1 MSSFNYDRYDR
12 RQSNSRN
19 RSALGFYVP
28 LILTVTV
35 ATAGLAAWVWSA
47 REDSRDYS
55 SDDDLSYG
63 EDSAHEK
70 RQGRAPASRDAAGFP
85 VGEGGGEGYGYGGDG
100 TFLGR
105 AQGVIRRTPSPQQL
119 FDTVS
124 KKTAAGLAAAG
135 AAAGAALASIR
146 EEDKDEAF
154 GDHSRWNEEATIRRN
169 VEAQSRDSNAAVD
182 VQARSFAASVR
193 KAEGRGESYG
203 GKRKTVVLVVSAE
216 SLMDRVDDDEGSYR
230 EENAVRT
237 PSRFCVHVPGT
248 NSLQTILSH
257 LPDTDFSRTKL
268 FVLIYSPS
276 LRSRPQSRAN
286 SRTGSSSLG
295 DSYSAISTPARTP
308 GEELSSVEPVIY
320 TPAPSTRGSDNTL
333 WNTLHS
339 QALRL
344 VEDPA
349 MVMPFSTTTGFVH
362 MLRHL
367 GPELVYVVDALSG
380 VNGQNIE
387 DIRKWVGQTIVVVGA
402 DGTGLG
408 LVDTD
413 DEGPMRKGKE
423 SEHNVR
429 WWQVH
434 SDMIGLGKG
443 VEVVDASRLED
454 DYERRVGGRD

>member
-12 RQSNSRN
+12 RQSSSRN

-47 REDSRDYS
+47 REDGHEYS

-63 EDSAHEK
+63 EDSAHERRHGK
-70 RQGRAPASRDAAGFP
+70 APMGRDLAPGGA
-85 VGEGGGEGYGYGGDG
+85 GGEAYGNDS
-100 TFLGR
+100 TLLGR
-105 AQGVIRRTPSPQQL
+105 AQGVIRRTPSPQQF

-124 KKTAAGLAAAG
+124 KKTAAGWAAAG

-154 GDHSRWNEEATIRRN
+154 GDHSRWSEEAAMRRN
-169 VEAQSRDSNAAVD
+169 VEAQSRDSAAAVD
-182 VQARSFAASVR
+182 AQTRSFAESMR
-193 KAEGRGESYG
+193 KIEGKDWP
-203 GKRKTVVLVVSAE
+203 KRKTVVLVVSAE
-216 SLMDRVDDDEGSYR
+216 SLADRDFDDDNSYR
-230 EENAVRT
+230 DETAVSLLMLLSSIM
-237 PSRFCVHVPGT
+237 PIT
-248 NSLQTILSH
+248 NTKQTILSH

-268 FVLIYSPS
+268 FVLIYSPT

-308 GEELSSVEPVIY
+308 GEELHSLDPVVY
-320 TPAPSTRGSDNTL
+320 TPAPSARGSDTSL

-349 MVMPFSTTTGFVH
+349 MVMPFSTPTGFVH
-362 MLRHL
+362 MLRHI

-387 DIRKWVGQTIVVVGA
+387 DIRKWVGQTIVVVGG
-402 DGTGLG
+402 DGTGLGG

-413 DEGPMRKGKE
+413 DEGPMRKDKE
-423 SEHNVR
+423 SEHTVR
-429 WWQVH
+429 WWQVTN
-434 SDMIGLGKG
+434 MVGLGKG
-443 VEVVDASRLED
+443 VEVVDASRLTD
-454 DYERRVGGRD
+454 DYERRVGGRE

>member
-12 RQSNSRN
+12 RQNNSRN

-35 ATAGLAAWVWSA
+35 ATAGFAAWVWSA

-63 EDSAHEK
+63 EDSSHEK
-70 RQGRAPASRDAAGFP
+70 RQGRAPAPRDASGFP
-85 VGEGGGEGYGYGGDG
+85 VGEGGGEGYGYGGGGDS
-100 TFLGR
+100 TLLGR

-124 KKTAAGLAAAG
+124 KKTAAGWAAAG

-154 GDHSRWNEEATIRRN
+154 GDHSRWSEEATIRRN

-182 VQARSFAASVR
+182 TQARSFAASVR
-193 KAEGRGESYG
+193 KAEGRGEYS

-216 SLMDRVDDDEGSYR
+216 NLMDRMDEDEGSYR
-230 EENAVRT
+230 EENA
-237 PSRFCVHVPGT
+237 
-248 NSLQTILSH
+248 TILSH

-268 FVLIYSPS
+268 FVLVYSPP
-276 LRSRPQSRAN
+276 LRSRPQSRSN

-308 GEELSSVEPVIY
+308 GEELSSIEPVVY

-349 MVMPFSTTTGFVH
+349 MVMPFNTTTGFVH

-367 GPELVYVVDALSG
+367 APELVYVVDALSG

-387 DIRKWVGQTIVVVGA
+387 DVRKWVGQTIVVVGG
-402 DGTGLG
+402 DGTGLGG

-413 DEGPMRKGKE
+413 DESPMRKDKE
-423 SEHNVR
+423 SEHTVR
-429 WWQVH
+429 WWQVR

-454 DYERRVGGRD
+454 DYERRVGGRE

>member
-12 RQSNSRN
+12 RQNNSRN
-19 RSALGFYVP
+19 RGALGFYVP

-70 RQGRAPASRDAAGFP
+70 RQGRAPAARDVSGFP
-85 VGEGGGEGYGYGGDG
+85 VGEGGGEGYGYGDG
-100 TFLGR
+100 TLLGR

-124 KKTAAGLAAAG
+124 KKTAAGWAAAG

-182 VQARSFAASVR
+182 VQARSFAESVR
-193 KAEGRGESYG
+193 KAEGRGQGYG
-203 GKRKTVVLVVSAE
+203 GRRKTVVLVVSAE
-216 SLMDRVDDDEGSYR
+216 SLDRLDDDEGSYR
-230 EENAVRT
+230 EENA
-237 PSRFCVHVPGT
+237 
-248 NSLQTILSH
+248 TILSH

-276 LRSRPQSRAN
+276 MRSRPQSRAN

-320 TPAPSTRGSDNTL
+320 TPAPSTRGSDNSL

-349 MVMPFSTTTGFVH
+349 MVMPFNTTTGFVH

-380 VNGQNIE
+380 VNGQNID
-387 DIRKWVGQTIVVVGA
+387 DIRKWVGQTIVVVGG
-402 DGTGLG
+402 DGTGLGG

-423 SEHNVR
+423 SEHTVR
-429 WWQVH
+429 WWQVRN
-434 SDMIGLGKG
+434 DMIGLGKG

-454 DYERRVGGRD
+454 DYERRVGGRE

>member
-12 RQSNSRN
+12 RQNNSRN
-19 RSALGFYVP
+19 RGALGFYVP

-70 RQGRAPASRDAAGFP
+70 RQGRAPAARDVSGFP
-85 VGEGGGEGYGYGGDG
+85 VGEGGGEGYGYGDG
-100 TFLGR
+100 TLLGR

-124 KKTAAGLAAAG
+124 KKTAAGWAAAG

-182 VQARSFAASVR
+182 VQARSFAESVR
-193 KAEGRGESYG
+193 KAEGRGQGYG
-203 GKRKTVVLVVSAE
+203 GRRKTVVLVVSAE
-216 SLMDRVDDDEGSYR
+216 CLARLDDDEGAYR
-230 EENAVRT
+230 EENA
-237 PSRFCVHVPGT
+237 
-248 NSLQTILSH
+248 TILSH

-320 TPAPSTRGSDNTL
+320 TPAPSTRGSDNSL

-349 MVMPFSTTTGFVH
+349 MVMPFNTTTGFVH

-380 VNGQNIE
+380 VNGQNID
-387 DIRKWVGQTIVVVGA
+387 DIRKWVGQTIVVVGG
-402 DGTGLG
+402 DGTGLGG

-423 SEHNVR
+423 SEHTVR
-429 WWQVH
+429 WWQVRN
-434 SDMIGLGKG
+434 DMIGLGKG

-454 DYERRVGGRD
+454 DYERRVGGRE

>member
-12 RQSNSRN
+12 RQNNSRN
-19 RSALGFYVP
+19 RGALGFYVP

-70 RQGRAPASRDAAGFP
+70 RQGRAPAARDVSGFP
-85 VGEGGGEGYGYGGDG
+85 VGEGGGEGYGYGDG
-100 TFLGR
+100 TLLGR

-124 KKTAAGLAAAG
+124 KKTAAGWAAAG

-193 KAEGRGESYG
+193 RAEGRGEGYG
-203 GKRKTVVLVVSAE
+203 GRRKTVVLVVSAE
-216 SLMDRVDDDEGSYR
+216 SLDRLDDDEGSYR
-230 EENAVRT
+230 EENAVSL
-237 PSRFCVHVPGT
+237 PSRFPSHVPKT
-248 NSLQTILSH
+248 NSSQTILSH

-349 MVMPFSTTTGFVH
+349 MVMPFNTTTGFVH

-380 VNGQNIE
+380 VNGQNID
-387 DIRKWVGQTIVVVGA
+387 DIRKWVGQTIVVVGG
-402 DGTGLG
+402 DGTGLGG

-423 SEHNVR
+423 SEHTVR
-429 WWQVH
+429 WWQVRN
-434 SDMIGLGKG
+434 DMIGLGKG

-454 DYERRVGGRD
+454 DYERRVSGRE

>member
-12 RQSNSRN
+12 RQNNSRN

-63 EDSAHEK
+63 EDSSLEK
-70 RQGRAPASRDAAGFP
+70 RQGRAPAARDASGFP
-85 VGEGGGEGYGYGGDG
+85 LGEGGGEGYGFGGGDG
-100 TFLGR
+100 TLLGR

-124 KKTAAGLAAAG
+124 KKTAAGW

-154 GDHSRWNEEATIRRN
+154 GDHSRWSEEATLRRN
-169 VEAQSRDSNAAVD
+169 VEAQSRESNAAVD
-182 VQARSFAASVR
+182 AQARSFAASVR
-193 KAEGRGESYG
+193 KAEGRGEYS

-230 EENAVRT
+230 EENA
-237 PSRFCVHVPGT
+237 
-248 NSLQTILSH
+248 TILSH

-268 FVLIYSPS
+268 FVLVYSPS

-308 GEELSSVEPVIY
+308 GEELSSIEPVVY

-349 MVMPFSTTTGFVH
+349 MVMPFNTTTGFVH
-362 MLRHL
+362 MIRHL

-380 VNGQNIE
+380 VNGQNI
-387 DIRKWVGQTIVVVGA
+387 DDLRKWVAQTIVVVGG
-402 DGTGLG
+402 DGTGLGG

-413 DEGPMRKGKE
+413 DESPMRKGKE
-423 SEHNVR
+423 SEHTVR
-429 WWQVH
+429 WWQVR

-454 DYERRVGGRD
+454 DYERRVGGRE

>member
-12 RQSNSRN
+12 RQSSSRNN

-47 REDSRDYS
+47 REDGRDYS

-63 EDSAHEK
+63 EDSAQERRH
-70 RQGRAPASRDAAGFP
+70 GRAPMGRDFTGLSTG
-85 VGEGGGEGYGYGGDG
+85 VTHEGDDG
-100 TFLGR
+100 TLLGR

-124 KKTAAGLAAAG
+124 KKTAAGW

-154 GDHSRWNEEATIRRN
+154 GDHSRWSEEAAIRRS
-169 VEAQSRDSNAAVD
+169 VEAQSRDSNAAVGA
-182 VQARSFAASVR
+182 QARSFAASVR
-193 KAEGRGESYG
+193 KAEGN

-216 SLMDRVDDDEGSYR
+216 SLMDRDHDDEGNYR
-230 EENAVRT
+230 EETA
-237 PSRFCVHVPGT
+237 
-248 NSLQTILSH
+248 TILSH
-257 LPDTDFSRTKL
+257 LPNTNFDNTKL
-268 FVLIYSPS
+268 FILIYSPT
-276 LRSRPQSRAN
+276 LRSRPQSRVNSRAN
-286 SRTGSSSLG
+286 SRANSRSRTGSSSLG

-308 GEELSSVEPVIY
+308 GEELSSIEPVVF
-320 TPAPSTRGSDNTL
+320 TPAPSTRGSDNVL
-333 WNTLHS
+333 YNTIYA

-349 MVMPFSTTTGFVH
+349 MVMPFSTPTGFVH

-380 VNGQNIE
+380 VNGMNIE
-387 DIRKWVGQTIVVVGA
+387 DIRKWVGQTIVVVGG
-402 DGTGLG
+402 DGNGLGG

-413 DEGPMRKGKE
+413 DELPARKGKN
-423 SEHNVR
+423 SEHAEVR
-429 WWQVH
+429 WWQVT
-434 SDMIGLGKG
+434 DMVGLGKG
-443 VEVVDASRLED
+443 VEVVDASRLTD
-454 DYERRVGGRD
+454 DYERRVIGRE

>member
-12 RQSNSRN
+12 RQNNSRN
-19 RSALGFYVP
+19 RGALGFYVP

-70 RQGRAPASRDAAGFP
+70 RQGRAPAARDVSGFP
-85 VGEGGGEGYGYGGDG
+85 VGEGGGEGYGYGDG
-100 TFLGR
+100 TLLGR

-124 KKTAAGLAAAG
+124 KKTAAGWAAAG

-154 GDHSRWNEEATIRRN
+154 GDHSRWNEEATMRRN

-193 KAEGRGESYG
+193 KAEGRGEGYG
-203 GKRKTVVLVVSAE
+203 GRRKTVVLVVSAE
-216 SLMDRVDDDEGSYR
+216 SLDRLDDDEGSYR
-230 EENAVRT
+230 EENA
-237 PSRFCVHVPGT
+237 
-248 NSLQTILSH
+248 TILSH

-320 TPAPSTRGSDNTL
+320 TPAPSTRGSDNSL

-349 MVMPFSTTTGFVH
+349 MVMPFNTTTGFVH

-380 VNGQNIE
+380 VNGQNID
-387 DIRKWVGQTIVVVGA
+387 DIRKWVGQTIVVVGG
-402 DGTGLG
+402 DGTGLGG

-423 SEHNVR
+423 SEHTVR
-429 WWQVH
+429 WWQVRN
-434 SDMIGLGKG
+434 DMIGLGKG

-454 DYERRVGGRD
+454 DYERRVGGRE

>member
-12 RQSNSRN
+12 RQNNSRN
-19 RSALGFYVP
+19 RGALGFYVP

-70 RQGRAPASRDAAGFP
+70 RQGRAPAARDVSGFP
-85 VGEGGGEGYGYGGDG
+85 VGEGGGEGYGYGDG
-100 TFLGR
+100 TLLGR

-124 KKTAAGLAAAG
+124 KKTAAGWAAAG

-182 VQARSFAASVR
+182 AQARSFAASVR
-193 KAEGRGESYG
+193 KAEGRGEGYG
-203 GKRKTVVLVVSAE
+203 GRRKTVVLVVSAE
-216 SLMDRVDDDEGSYR
+216 SLDRLDDDEGSYR
-230 EENAVRT
+230 EENA
-237 PSRFCVHVPGT
+237 
-248 NSLQTILSH
+248 TILSH

-320 TPAPSTRGSDNTL
+320 TPAPSTRGSDNSL

-349 MVMPFSTTTGFVH
+349 MVMPFNTTTGFVH

-380 VNGQNIE
+380 VNGQNID
-387 DIRKWVGQTIVVVGA
+387 DIRKWVGQTIVVVGG
-402 DGTGLG
+402 DGTGLGG

-423 SEHNVR
+423 SEHTVR
-429 WWQVH
+429 WWQVRN
-434 SDMIGLGKG
+434 DMIGLGKG

-454 DYERRVGGRD
+454 DYERRVGGRE

>member
-12 RQSNSRN
+12 RQNNSRN
-19 RSALGFYVP
+19 RGALGFYVP

-70 RQGRAPASRDAAGFP
+70 RQGRAPAARDVSGFP
-85 VGEGGGEGYGYGGDG
+85 VGEGGGEGYGYGDG
-100 TFLGR
+100 TLLGR

-124 KKTAAGLAAAG
+124 KKTAAGWAAAG

-182 VQARSFAASVR
+182 VQARSFAASMR
-193 KAEGRGESYG
+193 KAEGRGEGYG
-203 GKRKTVVLVVSAE
+203 GRRKTVVLVVSAE
-216 SLMDRVDDDEGSYR
+216 SLDRLDDDEGSYR
-230 EENAVRT
+230 EENA
-237 PSRFCVHVPGT
+237 
-248 NSLQTILSH
+248 TILSH

-320 TPAPSTRGSDNTL
+320 TPAPSTRGSDNSL

-349 MVMPFSTTTGFVH
+349 MVMPFNTTTGFVH

-380 VNGQNIE
+380 VNGQNID
-387 DIRKWVGQTIVVVGA
+387 DIRKWVGQTIVVVGG
-402 DGTGLG
+402 DGTGLGG

-423 SEHNVR
+423 SEHTVR
-429 WWQVH
+429 WWQVRN
-434 SDMIGLGKG
+434 DMIGLGKG

-454 DYERRVGGRD
+454 DYERRVGGRE